1 MSPVLMTSGCQVD
14 IKHISVIGNGQMVD
28 MDAGC
33 HIKEA
38 HGPICMLGSYLVQV
52 NHVCSVFTEP

>member
-1 MSPVLMTSGCQVD
+1 MD